1 MIRLSL
7 TSQCAMAP
15 TIAAAHLFAT
25 ARLFVTGRIFIEAER
40 ILVKREATWFDK
52 TFSLDTI
59 CQERH

>member
-1 MIRLSL
+1 
-7 TSQCAMAP
+7 MAP

-52 TFSLDTI
+52 TFLCILYAKKDTK
-59 CQERH
+59 E